1 VTVANRAF
9 YPAALIVVASY
20 YVLFAAISGSIQTVV
35 FESIVMTLFVI
46 AAVAGFK
53 GSAWIIVGG
62 LACHGFQDAVHGH
75 TSRTL
80 ECPPGSRHGVLDA
93 SRCGRRGSNRMKAIV
108 RETYGSPEV
117 LHLEE
122 VPVPTLRDDDV
133 LVRVRAASANAGDWH
148 LLRGTPFPFRLVAGL
163 RTPRFKIIGTD
174 VAGHVEAVGRNVT
187 RFRPGDEVFGEL
199 SRCGFGAYAE
209 FAAAPEKALA
219 LKPAN
224 LSFEEAAT
232 LPTAGC
238 TALQG
243 LRKGQIERA
252 QRVLINGASG
262 GVGTFAVQIAKTFAT
277 EVTAVCS
284 TRNVDMVRSTGADHV
299 IDYTKDDF
307 ATRGQRYDLILAAN
321 GDRSIWDDRRVL
333 TPDGC
338 YAMTGGSNRQLTDA
352 LVFGP
357 LLSIGRQ
364 QFGNVLMKPNQADLL
379 VLKELCEAGKVRPV
393 IDRRFPLS
401 EVSSAV
407 RYVEDGHARGKVV
420 VTV

>member
-1 VTVANRAF
+1 
-9 YPAALIVVASY
+9 
-20 YVLFAAISGSIQTVV
+20 
-35 FESIVMTLFVI
+35 
-46 AAVAGFK
+46 
-53 GSAWIIVGG
+53 
-62 LACHGFQDAVHGH
+62 
-75 TSRTL
+75 
-80 ECPPGSRHGVLDA
+80 
-93 SRCGRRGSNRMKAIV
+93 MKAIV
-108 RETYGSPEV
+108 RETYGPPDV

-122 VPVPTLRDDDV
+122 VPLPTLRDGDV

-148 LLRGTPFPFRLVAGL
+148 LLRGTPLPFRLVAGL
-163 RTPRFKIIGTD
+163 RIPKFKIIGTD

-187 RFRPGDEVFGEL
+187 QFRPGDEVFGEL

-243 LRKGQIERA
+243 LRKGRIQRA
-252 QRVLINGASG
+252 QRVLLNGASG
-262 GVGTFAVQIAKTFAT
+262 GVGTFAVQIAKSFGT

-284 TRNVDMVRSTGADHV
+284 TRNVDMVRSIGADHV

-307 ATRGQRYDLILAAN
+307 ATHGQRYDLILATN
-321 GDRSIWDDRRVL
+321 GDRSIWDYRRAL
-333 TPDGC
+333 TTDGC
-338 YAMTGGSNRQLTDA
+338 YAMTGGSNRQLTEA
-352 LVFGP
+352 LLFGP

-364 QFGNVLMKPNQADLL
+364 QFGNVLVKPNQGDLL
-379 VLKELCEAGKVRPV
+379 VLKELCESGKVRPV

-420 VTV
+420 VTM

>member
-1 VTVANRAF
+1 
-9 YPAALIVVASY
+9 
-20 YVLFAAISGSIQTVV
+20 
-35 FESIVMTLFVI
+35 
-46 AAVAGFK
+46 
-53 GSAWIIVGG
+53 
-62 LACHGFQDAVHGH
+62 VHL
-75 TSRTL
+75 RL
-80 ECPPGSRHGVLDA
+80 PE
-93 SRCGRRGSNRMKAIV
+93 MKAIV
-108 RETYGSPEV
+108 RETYGPPDV
-117 LHLEE
+117 LQLAD
-122 VPVPTLRDDDV
+122 VPVPTPGDGDV

-163 RTPRFKIIGTD
+163 RIPRFKIIGTD
-174 VAGHVEAVGRNVT
+174 VAGQVEAVGRNVT
-187 RFRPGDEVFGEL
+187 QFRPGDEVFGEL

-219 LKPAN
+219 LKPAH

-243 LRKGQIERA
+243 LRKGRIQRG

-262 GVGTFAVQIAKTFAT
+262 GVGTFAVQLAKTFGT

-284 TRNVDMVRSTGADHV
+284 ARNVDVVRSIGADHV

-307 ATRGQRYDLILAAN
+307 ATQRQRYDLILATN
-321 GDRSIWDDRRVL
+321 GDRSIWDYRRAL
-333 TPDGC
+333 TADGC
-338 YAMTGGSNRQLTDA
+338 YAMTGGSNRQLTEA
-352 LVFGP
+352 LLFGP
-357 LLSIGRQ
+357 LLSVGRQ
-364 QFGNVLMKPNQADLL
+364 QFGNVLVKPNQSDLL
-379 VLKELCEAGKVRPV
+379 VLKELCETGKVRPV
-393 IDRRFPLS
+393 IDRRFPLR